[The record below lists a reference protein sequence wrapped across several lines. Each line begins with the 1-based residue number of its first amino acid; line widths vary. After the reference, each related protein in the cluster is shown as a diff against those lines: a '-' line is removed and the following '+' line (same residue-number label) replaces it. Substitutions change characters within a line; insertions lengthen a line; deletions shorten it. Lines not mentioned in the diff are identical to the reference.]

1 MTVLPVV
8 KLSVK
13 QRHQS
18 QSFSLIEVII
28 FIGILSLFFVTG
40 MVVVTASLRNMKVSE
55 HKIVASQYV
64 KQLMSWITVQKENDW
79 VSFVDNYTSASPG
92 KTYCFNDETIAWPVP
107 NIASPCAD
115 FSLGS
120 PAIFR
125 REATLTSSG
134 TPTSQVE
141 INITIEWN
149 DAGNTFSVPL
159 NTVLSRWE

>member
-1 MTVLPVV
+1 MTVLLVV
-8 KLSVK
+8 KLPVFQK
-13 QRHQS
+13 RQL

-55 HKIVASQYV
+55 HKIVASQYA
-64 KQLMSWITVQKENDW
+64 KQLMSWISVQKESDW
-79 VSFVDNYTSASPG
+79 VSFIDNYTSASPG
-92 KTYCFNDETIAWPVP
+92 KTYCFNDETISWPVP
-107 NIASPCAD
+107 NIASSCTD
-115 FSLGS
+115 SSLGS
-120 PAIFR
+120 PAIYK

-134 TPTSQVE
+134 APVSQVE

-149 DAGNTFSVPL
+149 DAGNTFSVPI